1 MLLFHFLTRHINAQA
16 HHYQMYAVNHN
27 IFPVH
32 LNAVITL
39 VTVPIETVGSCVV
52 FVAEAPTIC
61 APRMDLLSKLLRLH
75 PKSNS
80 TVFVQHFF
88 FTFQRAFLDPVHLFA
103 SICIFY
109 VSPFINSCFSFLFLC

>member
-39 VTVPIETVGSCVV
+39 VTVPIETVGSCAV

-61 APRMDLLSKLLRLH
+61 ARRMDLLSKLLRLH

-80 TVFVQHFF
+80 TVFVRHFL
-88 FTFQRAFLDPVHLFA
+88 FTFQRAFLVHLFA
-103 SICIFY
+103 SVCLFY

>member
-39 VTVPIETVGSCVV
+39 VTVPIETVGSTQSLWLKHLPSVPQEWIFFQNYLGFIQNQTQLCL
-52 FVAEAPTIC
+52 FGIFF
-61 APRMDLLSKLLRLH
+61 LH
-75 PKSNS
+75 SRE
-80 TVFVQHFF
+80 HF
-88 FTFQRAFLDPVHLFA
+88 
-103 SICIFY
+103 
-109 VSPFINSCFSFLFLC
+109 

>member
-39 VTVPIETVGSCVV
+39 VTVPIETVGS
-52 FVAEAPTIC
+52 
-61 APRMDLLSKLLRLH
+61 S
-75 PKSNS
+75 
-80 TVFVQHFF
+80 
-88 FTFQRAFLDPVHLFA
+88 
-103 SICIFY
+103 
-109 VSPFINSCFSFLFLC
+109 LCG

>member
-88 FTFQRAFLDPVHLFA
+88 YIPESISRSSAPVCKYLHFL
-103 SICIFY
+103 
-109 VSPFINSCFSFLFLC
+109 CFSIH